1 MNPRLRWWK
10 TALIFGGVPLWG
22 LVFVSCMMVNRT
34 MFVPPQFAGAQ
45 AGDVQFVGSKEC
57 AQCHGDKVHAFGG
70 ATHSRLLAP
79 GDNAKNVGCESC
91 HGAGSKHVQS
101 GGEPHL
107 IVNPR
112 QSPAACFQCH
122 PDKRGEFSLAN
133 SHPVLA
139 GKVSCADCHD
149 PHKGDV
155 VIGGGAG
162 NLATMN
168 DTCMKC
174 HPAQRGPFVFE
185 HEALREN
192 CTTCHNP
199 HGTVNAKMLRSRNST
214 LCLQCHYQ
222 QQTVTGQ
229 IVIGG
234 RDHAGSL
241 ARGTCWSA
249 GCHEAVHGSHVNSS
263 LRF

>member
-1 MNPRLRWWK
+1 MNARLRWCLR
-10 TALIFGGVPLWG
+10 TLLYAGLPLWG
-22 LVFVSCMMVNRT
+22 LLFVSCVMVQRPMFSPPAFSAGT
-34 MFVPPQFAGAQ
+34 MQGAQ
-45 AGDVQFVGSKEC
+45 YVGSKEC
-57 AQCHGDKVHAFGG
+57 AQCHEEKVRTFGG
-70 ATHSRLLAP
+70 ATHAKLLAS
-79 GDNAKNVGCESC
+79 GENAKNVGCESC
-91 HGAGSKHVQS
+91 HGPGSKHVQS
-101 GGEPHL
+101 GGESGT
-107 IVNPR
+107 IINPR
-112 QSPAACFQCH
+112 QSPAMCFECH
-122 PDKRGEFSLAN
+122 VDKRGEFALAN

-139 GKVSCADCHD
+139 GKVSCGDCHN
-149 PHKGDV
+149 PHAGEM
-155 VIGGGAG
+155 VIGGGAR

-168 DTCMKC
+168 DTCFQC

-199 HGTVNAKMLRSRNST
+199 HGTVNAKMLKSRNAS
-214 LCLQCHYQ
+214 LCLQCHFQ

-241 ARGTCWSA
+241 LRGTCWSA